1 MVKEHLNLSSVSF
14 IEHVHM
20 LKDEDPKEILKNKLY
35 KVMLIF
41 FCLKPI

>member
-1 MVKEHLNLSSVSF
+1 MVKEHLNLSFVSF
-14 IEHVHM
+14 TEHVCM

-35 KVMLIF
+35 KVMLIL